1 MKWEFLDREL
11 CILTP
16 KFLPNLPRK
25 SSKTERH
32 GVRKEEDESLPLF
45 SFTLR
50 RGRSVGGGVAEL
62 SLVGDYCYR
71 NLLSLTDDCL

>member
-1 MKWEFLDREL
+1 MEWEFLDREL

-16 KFLPNLPRK
+16 KFLPNPPRK

-62 SLVGDYCYR
+62 SLVGDYC
-71 NLLSLTDDCL
+71 